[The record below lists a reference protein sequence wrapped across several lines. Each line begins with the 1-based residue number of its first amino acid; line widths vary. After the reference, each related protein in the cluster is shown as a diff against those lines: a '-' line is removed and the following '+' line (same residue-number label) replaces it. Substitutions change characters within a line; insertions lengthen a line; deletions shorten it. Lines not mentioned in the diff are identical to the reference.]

1 MAVESRRGRGGLP
14 GAALRHSREQH
25 HPFGVV
31 TPVTFGATISDMTE
45 TSAAQQL
52 TEISRDLEETGDRWV
67 AAGYPY
73 DGPEWD
79 EREAVYARLKAWN
92 KRHA

>member
-1 MAVESRRGRGGLP
+1 
-14 GAALRHSREQH
+14 
-25 HPFGVV
+25 
-31 TPVTFGATISDMTE
+31 MTE